1 MAFKRRNKVNAG
13 FSMSSM
19 TDIVFLLL
27 IFFMITSTLLHPNAL
42 KLFMPRSTEQVS
54 QPVQKYVTVRLTSEG
69 LYYVNNE
76 VVSEAGLLDV
86 ILTHI
91 EPGGERFINLTT
103 DKGVTT
109 RDAVKILNLAKDNN
123 IQIALNIK

>member
-1 MAFKRRNKVNAG
+1 MAFKRRNKVSAG

-27 IFFMITSTLLHPNAL
+27 IFFMITSTLVHPNAL

-54 QPVQKYVTVRLTSEG
+54 KPVQKYVTVRLTSAG
-69 LYYVNNE
+69 QYYVNNE
-76 VVSEAGLLDV
+76 IVSEAGLLDV

-103 DKGVTT
+103 DKGVST
-109 RDAVKILNLAKDNN
+109 REAVKILNLAKDNN